1 MSAVRRWY
9 VFIVCAVSLQ
19 AVTWSVIALLRGVL
33 VPGIHQT
40 PAAAAFRIAVIIVGL
55 PIFLAH
61 WLWQERS
68 ARREPAERKSAVR
81 YLYLYVML
89 ASFLASFVSNG
100 FYLVRTV
107 LFPVLGRVPSSSYPL
122 TRLLLQN
129 LIAMIVLALLWLWH
143 QRILAEDSSTAPAA
157 DAAAPVRR
165 LYAYGFSITGLTL
178 MTLAFIR
185 LLGWLMFQIGPNVL
199 STASPTSEVTRLL
212 VGAGLWLVFWRWAG
226 RLFHSADAEER
237 GSALRKVYLYAVVFV
252 AVLLAVGCAA
262 AILAGLFRRLLD
274 LPSSGDIR
282 TPLSIIVGMAAL
294 WAYHAYV
301 LRVDAAV
308 AGEAP
313 RQSGVRRIY
322 LYLMAGIGLA
332 ALLIGFG
339 GDLSVLIRSVSGG
352 FLGTGIKQQLAWF
365 TAALIA
371 GLPVWLL
378 SWRLVQAEA
387 AAAPPA
393 GSGERHAL
401 TRRIYLYFYLGVA
414 ALTVL
419 SSLVFVVSRLLAQV
433 LGAGRDSNLISNL
446 AQALA
451 FSLVGIGVWICHALL
466 LRGDSRLNRLEW
478 TEKLAAWRV
487 AVVEPGTGQL
497 GRALL
502 DHLKQELPGLVLDPV
517 GLTPAASA
525 AMNANTIDI
534 VGRLS
539 AAQVIVGPWMIA
551 APGTG
556 AEGVSPEIAAAVA
569 TSPARKILI
578 PARAESW
585 EWAGVDFWKDEALAR
600 QVTNAVRQA
609 IEGKPVKPVRPL
621 GAGAI
626 IAIVLGVLIG
636 LPLLAGLIYAAQYAR
651 YIF

>member
-55 PIFLAH
+55 PVFLAH
-61 WLWQERS
+61 WLWQERI
-68 ARREPAERKSAVR
+68 ARREPAERESRVR
-81 YLYLYVML
+81 YLYLYGMQ

-100 FYLVRTV
+100 FYLVKAV
-107 LFPVLGRVPSSSYPL
+107 LFPVLGRAPVGYPM

-143 QRILAEDSSTAPAA
+143 QRILAEDTRTAPALE
-157 DAAAPVRR
+157 AAAPVRR
-165 LYAYGFSITGLTL
+165 WYVYGFSITGLTL

-185 LLGWLMFQIGPNVL
+185 LLGWLMFQIGPHVF
-199 STASPTSEVTRLL
+199 SITSPASEVARLL
-212 VGAGLWLVFWRWAG
+212 IGAGLWVVFWLWAG

-237 GSALRKVYLYAVVFV
+237 ESALRKVYLYAVVFA
-252 AVLLAVGCAA
+252 AVLLAVGCAT

-282 TPLSIIVGMAAL
+282 TPLSIIAGMAAL

-301 LRVDAAV
+301 LRADAAV

-332 ALLIGFG
+332 ALLVGFG
-339 GDLSVLIRSVSGG
+339 GDISVLIRSASGG
-352 FLGTGIKQQLAWF
+352 FLGRGIKEQLAWF

-378 SWRLVQAEA
+378 AWRLVQAEA

-446 AQALA
+446 AQTLA
-451 FSLVGIGVWICHALL
+451 FSLVGIGVWIYHALL
-466 LRGDSRLNRLEW
+466 LRDDSRLNRLEW

-487 AVVEPGTGQL
+487 AVVEPGNGQL

-502 DHLKQELPGLVLDPV
+502 DHLKQELPGLALDPV
-517 GLTPAASA
+517 GLTPAAAA
-525 AMNANTIDI
+525 AMNADTSDI

-556 AEGVSPEIAAAVA
+556 TEGVSPEIAAAVA
-569 TSPARKILI
+569 ASPARKILI
-578 PARAESW
+578 PARTESW
-585 EWAGVDFWKDEALAR
+585 EWAGVDFWKDEMLAR
-600 QVTNAVRQA
+600 HVTNAVRQA

-626 IAIVLGVLIG
+626 IAIALGVLIG